1 MHRPSLTLSSGL
13 MAFLILLTVSLPAMA
28 QDRYRAEFIIVERLA
43 HPGFHERM
51 ATRQPD
57 PSETNIKNLVV
68 TNASGERVSD
78 LSLVPA
84 SSLSLNDAAQRLESS
99 GNYRVLMRA
108 GWVQQFPPD
117 FQGENLRVEIGEAL
131 PGSGNRA
138 VEGSIRIDRQR
149 FLHVNAQLNH
159 WRPARGNGASGN
171 GAGSDAADNGATGAS
186 KELVTWIRETR
197 RMRSEEIHFLD
208 SPTIGVLVFFRRLD
222 S

>member
-1 MHRPSLTLSSGL
+1 MHKPSLTPSIGL
-13 MAFLILLTVSLPAMA
+13 LALLLLLTVSLPALA
-28 QDRYRAEFIIVERLA
+28 QDNYRAEIIIVERLA

-51 ATRQPD
+51 AFRKPE
-57 PSETNIKNLVV
+57 PSDTSIRKLVV
-68 TNASGERVSD
+68 TTGSGDRISD
-78 LSLVPA
+78 LRLVPN
-84 SSLSLNDAAQRLESS
+84 SSLSLNEAANRLESS

-108 GWVQQFPPD
+108 GWVQRFPPD
-117 FQGENLRVEIGEAL
+117 FQGEDLRVEIGEVL
-131 PGSGNRA
+131 PGGDGRA

-159 WRPARGNGASGN
+159 WRPAGEGSASDNGEV
-171 GAGSDAADNGATGAS
+171 AGSSAAGAS

-208 SPTIGVLVFFRRLD
+208 SPTIGVLVFFRKLE